1 LTREGAGAQASALFL
16 WDFGKVF
23 MERHQDQGNTG
34 DEADSTVV
42 PVLEERV
49 AIHKRSVES
58 GGGVRLRKLVHE
70 EVVTVDEP
78 QTTEVTDV
86 ERVAIGRPVDEAVPV
101 RHEGDTMIV
110 SVVEERLV
118 TVTRKQLVLVEELRL
133 TRRSV
138 VQHRPQDVT
147 LRREEVLAERLDPAS
162 GEWKPVEPVTGPSA
176 HP

>member
-1 LTREGAGAQASALFL
+1 
-16 WDFGKVF
+16 
-23 MERHQDQGNTG
+23 MERHQDQGNIG
-34 DEADSTVV
+34 DEVDSAVV
-42 PVLEERV
+42 TVLEERLAV
-49 AIHKRSVES
+49 HKRSVES

-70 EVVTVDEP
+70 EVVTVDET

-138 VQHRPQDVT
+138 VRHTPQDVT
-147 LRREEVLAERLDPAS
+147 LRREEVIAERLDPAS
-162 GEWKPVEPVTGPSA
+162 GEWKPVDSGDRPIG
-176 HP
+176 